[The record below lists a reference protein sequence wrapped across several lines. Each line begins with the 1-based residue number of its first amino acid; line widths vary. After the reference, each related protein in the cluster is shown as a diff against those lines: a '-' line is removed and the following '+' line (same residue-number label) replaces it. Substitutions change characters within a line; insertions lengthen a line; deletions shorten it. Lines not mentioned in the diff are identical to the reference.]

1 MTSLRRTLALFLV
14 LTFGHVLLI
23 SVQVQSKSGM
33 PIVQAAAFAVFVRIQ
48 QVGAGLAGI
57 GSNLWNNYIALQGA
71 AAESDRLRRRVLEL
85 EGQAQAQAALVQ
97 QTQDLEALLRLQQSV
112 VAPTLA
118 ARVLAGDAAP
128 GALFITIDRGS
139 VDGVESNMAVI
150 GQYGVVGRVVN
161 RPTAHA
167 AQVQLLIGRQAAAG
181 AMTEQSQAAGVV
193 RGGAVVGAPLEM
205 DFVDVLRDV
214 QVGERVLTSGLDG
227 IFPRGFVIGTVERA
241 VKGSG
246 VYSDLRVRPAVDFS
260 RLHMVLVVL
269 ARPAATDG
277 GVQ

>member
-33 PIVQAAAFAVFVRIQ
+33 PIVQAAAFAVFVRVQ
-48 QVGAGLAGI
+48 QLGAGIAGI
-57 GSNLWNNYIALQGA
+57 GSNVWHNYIALRGV
-71 AAESDRLRRRVLEL
+71 AAESEALRRRVLEL
-85 EGQAQAQAALVQ
+85 EGQVQAHAALVQ
-97 QTQDLEALLRLQQSV
+97 QTQDLEGLLRLQQSV

-128 GALFITIDRGS
+128 GAWFITIDRGS
-139 VDGVESNMAVI
+139 MDGVEPNMAVI

-167 AQVQLLIGRQAAAG
+167 AQVQLIIGRQAAAG
-181 AMTEQSQAAGVV
+181 AMTEESQAAGVV
-193 RGGAVVGAPLEM
+193 RGGSGTQTLEM
-205 DFVDVLRDV
+205 DFVDVLKDV
-214 QVGERVLTSGLDG
+214 RVGERVLTSGLDG

-260 RLHMVLVVL
+260 RTHMVLVVV
-269 ARPAATDG
+269 ARPAAVDG